1 MELLPL
7 WIRINHKE
15 RITMLRQ
22 LSIMVSASVPI
33 VEALRTSVRQTG
45 NAALQEVLY
54 AITQDVEG
62 GVRLSV
68 AFGRFPEIFNPFFV
82 NVIKSGET
90 TGRLDEVLNYLA
102 DAGEQEYELVA
113 KIRGALIYPAFILVS
128 MITVGII
135 MLVFVLPQ
143 LTSILTES
151 GATLPWTTRILIGV
165 SNFVNTHGIALSM
178 VTIALLVGIIY
189 GKRTP
194 GGKIWWDWLRIS
206 IPIGGNITRTTILVR
221 LVRNLHT
228 LLAGGVP
235 LAEALAT
242 TAEVVDNEPYKQL
255 LLTTE
260 HEIRDGH
267 PLASVFAGSSLIP
280 STAHQIIA
288 VGEQTGKLDEVLMK
302 LAQFY
307 TRELEQAVRNLIS
320 LIEPII
326 IVIMGVGVGIMVG
339 AIILPLYQMAST
351 F

>member
-33 VEALRTSVRQTG
+33 VEALRTSVRQTS

-128 MITVGII
+128 M
-135 MLVFVLPQ
+135 
-143 LTSILTES
+143 
-151 GATLPWTTRILIGV
+151 
-165 SNFVNTHGIALSM
+165 
-178 VTIALLVGIIY
+178 
-189 GKRTP
+189 
-194 GGKIWWDWLRIS
+194 
-206 IPIGGNITRTTILVR
+206 
-221 LVRNLHT
+221 
-228 LLAGGVP
+228 
-235 LAEALAT
+235 
-242 TAEVVDNEPYKQL
+242 
-255 LLTTE
+255 
-260 HEIRDGH
+260 
-267 PLASVFAGSSLIP
+267 
-280 STAHQIIA
+280 
-288 VGEQTGKLDEVLMK
+288 
-302 LAQFY
+302 
-307 TRELEQAVRNLIS
+307 
-320 LIEPII
+320 
-326 IVIMGVGVGIMVG
+326 
-339 AIILPLYQMAST
+339 
-351 F
+351 